1 MIHKSLLFTCKCMV
15 IACGPSLTLHVEHST
30 RTPRAS
36 ILILSSSPLLA
47 ITHDRFIK
55 LNLKNQ
61 VSFYYIYKSF
71 VPSKMSILTNFYP
84 VELLIRGFKVKRS
97 ISIMLR
103 KSESFS
109 WCRVFNIKWV
119 IGQTGNTTSS
129 FSRSCWY
136 NTLSAFKILLSL
148 V

>member
-1 MIHKSLLFTCKCMV
+1 MSEKAGSDIERLWIWIMSSSIGFESIWKLNSRVVLCRIRTFPTLIIEIKWLGSGLPLILWFINHYLLLFTCKCMV

-47 ITHDRFIK
+47 ITRDRFIK

-71 VPSKMSILTNFYP
+71 PSKMSILTNFYP
-84 VELLIRGFKVKRS
+84 VEL
-97 ISIMLR
+97 
-103 KSESFS
+103 
-109 WCRVFNIKWV
+109 
-119 IGQTGNTTSS
+119 
-129 FSRSCWY
+129 Y
-136 NTLSAFKILLSL
+136 
-148 V
+148 